1 MTTLETLQD
10 LLIAENGLTREQ
22 LTPEAELAALG
33 IDSLGFVDLLF
44 QIEDRFGIQIPGD
57 NPAGLERIRDVVAY
71 IDGLRAGQRE
81 AADAASRLP
90 AGM

>member
-22 LTPEAELAALG
+22 LTPEAELTALG

-44 QIEDRFGIQIPGD
+44 QIEDRFGIEIPGD
-57 NPAGLERIRDVVAY
+57 NPNDLVRIGDVVTY
-71 IDGLRAGQRE
+71 IDSLRALQRE
-81 AADAASRLP
+81 RSADAERLS